1 LPREPSNKDDMQDN
15 LGLAKYVLP
24 EEIFRYFE
32 IEKIY
37 QSGRELHLY
46 LEELNEPPEGYKRE
60 LLESKGFHDE
70 TVLKD
75 FPIREKASYLHVRRR
90 RWKDKTTGKSVSR
103 DWQLVAEGTHYT
115 QGFASFLKGIIG
127 YIPD

>member
-1 LPREPSNKDDMQDN
+1 MQDT

-24 EEIFRYFE
+24 EEIFRYFDIVK
-32 IEKIY
+32 IE
-37 QSGRELHLY
+37 QERRELHLY
-46 LEELNEPPEGYKRE
+46 LEELNEIPEGYNHAD
-60 LLESKGFHDE
+60 LESKGFHNE

-75 FPIREKASYLHVRRR
+75 FPIREKASFLHVRRR
-90 RWKDKTTGKSVSR
+90 RWLEKATGKTVSR

-127 YIPD
+127 YLPY